1 MLAVYL
7 ASVKTIII
15 TVLKQVGGKIDYI
28 SVSTITYTEREAT
41 QPGQME
47 PGEDISVVNNF
58 FQICSPTFIVEH
70 PNL

>member
-7 ASVKTIII
+7 ASVKPIII

-47 PGEDISVVNNF
+47 PGEEAVSSYPKPER
-58 FQICSPTFIVEH
+58 QTKLRKLEARH
-70 PNL
+70 